1 MIKEKYVYYKANGQ
15 NFREYEGEDS
25 YIFTEVLLNSEWWFV
40 WKEKVLTVE
49 GKKKSVIRLDTDI
62 MNVLCSLRKSEN
74 ILYSDDYEEDIENSD
89 IIILPIQKEV
99 LS

>member
-1 MIKEKYVYYKANGQ
+1 MIKEKYVYYEVNGQ
-15 NFREYEGEDS
+15 SFREYEGEDS

-40 WKEKVLTVE
+40 WKEKVLIVE

-62 MNVLCSLRKSEN
+62 MDVLCSLRKSEN

>member
-49 GKKKSVIRLDTDI
+49 GKKI
-62 MNVLCSLRKSEN
+62 C
-74 ILYSDDYEEDIENSD
+74 Y
-89 IIILPIQKEV
+89 
-99 LS
+99 

>member
-1 MIKEKYVYYKANGQ
+1 MIKEKYVYYEANGQ
-15 NFREYEGEDS
+15 SFREYEGEDS

-40 WKEKVLTVE
+40 WKEKILIVE
-49 GKKKSVIRLDTDI
+49 GRKKSVIRLDTDI
-62 MNVLCSLRKSEN
+62 MDVLCSLRKSEN
-74 ILYSDDYEEDIENSD
+74 ILYSDNYEEDIENSD

>member
-1 MIKEKYVYYKANGQ
+1 MIKEKYVYYKANCQ
-15 NFREYEGEDS
+15 NFREYEGGDS

-40 WKEKVLTVE
+40 WKEKVLMVE
-49 GKKKSVIRLDTDI
+49 GKKKSVIRLDTEMMDI
-62 MNVLCSLRKSEN
+62 LCSLRKSEN